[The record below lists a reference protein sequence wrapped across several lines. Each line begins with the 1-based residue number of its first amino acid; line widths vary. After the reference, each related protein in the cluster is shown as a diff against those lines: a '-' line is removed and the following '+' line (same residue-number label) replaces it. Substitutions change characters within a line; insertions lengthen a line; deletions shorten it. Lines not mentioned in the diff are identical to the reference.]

1 MPQKH
6 ISDHLERV
14 TKKIAY
20 MALGTSKK
28 HLYEIIH
35 VEGVLVAGKN
45 KNASFH
51 SIPQFI
57 LFSLKKVSVG
67 PLKNCHHIF
76 I

>member
-14 TKKIAY
+14 TEKIAY

-35 VEGVLVAGKN
+35 VEGVLVAG
-45 KNASFH
+45 
-51 SIPQFI
+51 
-57 LFSLKKVSVG
+57 
-67 PLKNCHHIF
+67 
-76 I
+76 